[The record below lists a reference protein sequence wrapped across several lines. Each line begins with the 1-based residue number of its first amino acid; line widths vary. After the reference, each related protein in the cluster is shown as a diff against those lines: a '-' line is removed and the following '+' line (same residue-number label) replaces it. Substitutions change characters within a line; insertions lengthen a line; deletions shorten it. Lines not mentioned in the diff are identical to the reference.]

1 VNMRPIYTL
10 SFTNT
15 PRHESTLPEATSKRP
30 VGFLALLALGING
43 IVGVGIFFAPADVA
57 RGAPGWQSIV
67 IFAITGLA
75 LAPVAATFSV
85 IGRRFDEDG
94 GPVVYARAAFGD
106 FASFLVGWIAYVSA
120 VASTTAVMS
129 GLTAAVAP
137 SSWGPRTKGLAAACL
152 ATLLAIICAAGIRL
166 SAWVWTALTGLK
178 LVPLLALAFIYLAA
192 GLPGPASP
200 PTVMPAMSYLRA
212 ALLATFTFQGFEVV
226 PVIAGQVRSSERHI
240 PWAIGGA
247 LGSSALL
254 YVALQAACVAALPAL
269 ASSGAPLADAAGV
282 LAGPWLARVVAL
294 GTSVS
299 ALGIAFGMVATT
311 PRYLSALAAGG
322 GSLPFDLGRVSGAG
336 VPLRALFVTWLLVL
350 ALLQGGSLSEF
361 FALSSVAVLAQY
373 GATAVS
379 LAALARRHERGLRP
393 GDAWSA
399 LPTLLVTVALVSGA
413 HAHEALVAGG
423 ALALGLLLRGY
434 HRRAG

>member
-1 VNMRPIYTL
+1 LVET
-10 SFTNT
+10 
-15 PRHESTLPEATSKRP
+15 TSKRP

-57 RGAPGWQSIV
+57 RGAPGWQSILV
-67 IFAITGLA
+67 FAFTGLA

-94 GPVVYARAAFGD
+94 GPVVFARAAFGEL
-106 FASFLVGWIAYVSA
+106 ASFLVGWVAYVSA
-120 VASTTAVMS
+120 FASTTAVMS

-137 SSWGPRTKGLAAACL
+137 PSWSAGAKGLAAAGL
-152 ATLLAIICAAGIRL
+152 ATLLAAVCAAGIRL
-166 SAWVWTALTGLK
+166 SAWVWTVLTGLK
-178 LVPLLALAFIYLAA
+178 LVPLLALVVVYLAA

-200 PTVMPAMSYLRA
+200 ATSVPAASLLRA
-212 ALLATFTFQGFEVV
+212 ALLATFTFQGFEII
-226 PVIAGQVRSSERHI
+226 PVIAGQIRSSERDI

-269 ASSGAPLADAAGV
+269 VSSGTPLADTAAV
-282 LAGPWLARVVAL
+282 LAGPWLARVVVL

-299 ALGIAFGMVATT
+299 ALGIAFGMMATT
-311 PRYLSALAAGG
+311 PRYLSALATGG
-322 GSLPFDLGRVSGAG
+322 RSLPFRLDRMGLRG
-336 VPLRALFVTWLLVL
+336 VPLRALFVTWLLVVS
-350 ALLQGGSLSEF
+350 LLQAGSLSEF

-373 GATAVS
+373 GVTALS
-379 LAALARRHERGLRP
+379 LLALALRRERGLGP

-399 LPTLLVTVALVSGA
+399 LPTIVVAVALVVFGA
-413 HAHEALVAGG
+413 RAREAGVAGC
-423 ALALGLLLRGY
+423 ALLLGLLLRWY
-434 HRRAG
+434 HRRTS

>member
-1 VNMRPIYTL
+1 MSFREIQSGTL
-10 SFTNT
+10 VA
-15 PRHESTLPEATSKRP
+15 ESTSKRP

-57 RGAPGWQSIV
+57 RGAPGWQSILV
-67 IFAITGLA
+67 FAVTGLA

-94 GPVVYARAAFGD
+94 GPVVFARAAFGEM
-106 FASFLVGWIAYVSA
+106 ASFLVGWVAYVSA

-137 SSWGPRTKGLAAACL
+137 ASWGAATKGLAAAGL
-152 ATLLAIICAAGIRL
+152 ATLLAAVCAAGIRL

-178 LVPLLALAFIYLAA
+178 LIPLLALVFVYIAA
-192 GLPGPASP
+192 GLPGPAA
-200 PTVMPAMSYLRA
+200 PATAVPALSLLRA
-212 ALLATFTFQGFEVV
+212 ALLATFTFQGFEIV
-226 PVIAGQVRSSERHI
+226 PVIAGQLRSSERDI

-269 ASSGAPLADAAGV
+269 ASSGSPLADTAAA
-282 LAGPWLARVVAL
+282 LSGPWLARVVAL

-322 GSLPFDLGRVSGAG
+322 RSLPFDLERVGLHG
-336 VPLRALFVTWLLVL
+336 VPLRALFVTWLLVVS
-350 ALLQGGSLSEF
+350 LLQAGSLNEF

-373 GATAVS
+373 GVTALS
-379 LAALARRHERGLRP
+379 LLALARRRERGLGPR
-393 GDAWSA
+393 DAWSA
-399 LPTLLVTVALVSGA
+399 LPTVLVTVALVSGA
-413 HAHEALVAGG
+413 RAREAGVAGG
-423 ALALGLLLRGY
+423 ALLLGLLLRWY
-434 HRRAG
+434 HRRAR